1 MMSMLK
7 GMGMP
12 KKKKPSEA
20 PMPGMEEDGAEGE
33 APESEVEINLGDL
46 GGEAEGEAGMEEGPS
61 PLADASDEDLL
72 AEVKKRG
79 LKA

>member
-12 KKKKPSEA
+12 KKKKPAEA
-20 PMPGMEEDGAEGE
+20 PMPGMEEEGAEGE

-46 GGEAEGEAGMEEGPS
+46 GGETEGEAGMEEGPS

-72 AEVKKRG
+72 AEIKKRG